1 VRGRALF
8 LGLAALAACDAPP
21 RTARDFADDPE
32 AARRV
37 TEACA
42 AGRRRPD
49 CKPARVGLAEARRRE
64 RMAAYESAF

>member
-1 VRGRALF
+1 MRGAAVL
-8 LGLAALAACDAPP
+8 LALAALAACGAPP
-21 RTARDFADDPE
+21 RTPESFADDPG
-32 AARRV
+32 AARRA

-49 CKPARVGLAEARRRE
+49 CEEARVGLAEARRRE